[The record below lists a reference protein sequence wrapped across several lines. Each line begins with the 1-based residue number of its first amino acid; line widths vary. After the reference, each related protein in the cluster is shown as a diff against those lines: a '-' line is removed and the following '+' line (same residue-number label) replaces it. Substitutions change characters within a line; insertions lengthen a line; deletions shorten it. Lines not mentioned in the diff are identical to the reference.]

1 MALPLSLVVLAD
13 TFCVIQIVGGA
24 IILDNCSKAKPN
36 VHFFECSFTA
46 KLISRITSPATPTE
60 GGRRKTGSGKEKGGF
75 SSGSRNGKEHD
86 GHC

>member
-1 MALPLSLVVLAD
+1 LCYQTVD
-13 TFCVIQIVGGA
+13 GDRT
-24 IILDNCSKAKPN
+24 ILDDCSKPERS
-36 VHFFECSFTA
+36 FFECSFTAIA